1 MGWRNWNFFQG
12 SITQEIMQSQMR
24 AQVEYKRPVVGLEK
38 PASLRDVGYVHS
50 GLDDAWQACGTG
62 VQHSFHNKT
71 GWPLVNLTRF
81 PDMKAMVDFGH
92 SLNLSIGWYDNNC
105 ICGEGSSHLSRD
117 QVNLDVKGN
126 VEFIV
131 EMGFDALKAD
141 GCGPG
146 RNMSQLVEL
155 LKETT
160 QKKVFIENCHYDKIQ
175 PGQSMPSG
183 ALPDSRGR
191 IFPYWK
197 NNITGGELVCPENSF
212 RASGDIRNFWGS
224 WFGNLKQLA
233 PFIDEDHPI
242 SQPGCWAYADMLM
255 VGVYAS
261 EYAPQA
267 GPAASV
273 QEWRSH
279 FGAWVISSSPLV
291 LSFDMT
297 NTTTMDAVWPFITNL
312 EAIKINQE
320 WAGHPGRPIPS
331 PADYSSAK
339 IWTKPLKNGKQAVF
353 VVNDNGSKNLSFSLD
368 ITSFAPHLSKGCE
381 VRDVWAHKDL
391 GLRSNSLNI
400 DNLPPHDSRFFN
412 LSPK

>member
-1 MGWRNWNFFQG
+1 MK
-12 SITQEIMQSQMR
+12 
-24 AQVEYKRPVVGLEK
+24 AQASFKRPVYGLPE
-38 PASLRDVGYVHS
+38 PASLRDVGYIHT

-81 PDMKAMVDFGH
+81 PSIKSMVDLGH
-92 SLNLSIGWYDNNC
+92 SLNLSVGFYDNNC

-117 QVNLDVKGN
+117 QVNLDVEGN

-146 RNMSQLVEL
+146 KNMTKLVDL
-155 LKETT
+155 LQSSTT
-160 QKKVFIENCHYDKIQ
+160 KQIFIENCHYDKVQ
-175 PGQSMPSG
+175 PGQPLPKG
-183 ALPDSRGR
+183 AFPDDRGR

-224 WFGNLKQLA
+224 WFGNLQSLA
-233 PFIDEDHPI
+233 PFIDAEHPI

-255 VGVYAS
+255 VGVFAND
-261 EYAPQA
+261 YAPKA

-273 QEWRSH
+273 TEWRSH
-279 FGAWVISSSPLV
+279 FGAWAISSSPLV

-297 NTTTMDAVWPFITNL
+297 NTTTMEALWPFITNI
-312 EAIKINQE
+312 EAIKVNQE
-320 WAGHPGRPIPS
+320 WAGHPGRPIASEQP
-331 PADYSSAK
+331 SAK
-339 IWTKPLKNGKQAVF
+339 IWSKPLLDGSAVF
-353 VVNDNGSKNLSFSLD
+353 IVNDNARENLTFKLNLSS
-368 ITSFAPHLSKGCE
+368 ISSHLPEKCN
-381 VRDVWAHKDL
+381 VRDIWSHKDL
-391 GLRSNSLNI
+391 DPISDGHFSI
-400 DNLPPHDSRFFN
+400 ENLLPHDSRFLLF
-412 LSPK
+412 SPV